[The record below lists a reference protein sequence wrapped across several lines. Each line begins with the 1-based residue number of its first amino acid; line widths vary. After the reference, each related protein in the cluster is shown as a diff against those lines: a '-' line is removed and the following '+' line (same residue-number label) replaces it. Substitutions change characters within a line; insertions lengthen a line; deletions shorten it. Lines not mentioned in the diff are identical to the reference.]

1 MLRRS
6 VAAVMF
12 LVSVLL
18 SPALLPAQSTNATIT
33 GFVTD
38 PQKAL
43 VVGAKVSVINM
54 DTNLRYTSTTNDEGS
69 YTVANLPPGNYKIEV
84 EKQGFKSIV
93 KPDVVLHVQDAIA
106 INFTMAIGSAS
117 ESVTV
122 ESGAPL
128 VNTQSAV
135 VSTVIDRAFVS
146 QLPLNG
152 RSFNTL
158 LQLTPGV
165 VIAPTNTTAPGQF
178 SINGQRTNA
187 NYFQVDG
194 VSVNF
199 GIGTPNPNTGLTYE
213 GGGGGAQA
221 FNAFGG
227 TSSLVSVDAL

>member
-18 SPALLPAQSTNATIT
+18 CPALVSAQSTNATIT

-93 KPDVVLHVQDAIA
+93 KPDVVLHVQDAVA
-106 INFTMAIGSAS
+106 LNFEMAIGSAS

-122 ESGAPL
+122 TGGAPL
-128 VNTQSAV
+128 MNTESAA
-135 VSTVIDRAFVS
+135 VSTVVERQFAENLPMKDANSADTRSSTHSEHPKRFGAIQREWPACQFQLLDDRRS
-146 QLPLNG
+146 QRKCGDRSEPTAGKWG
-152 RSFNTL
+152 RGGIA
-158 LQLTPGV
+158 GV
-165 VIAPTNTTAPGQF
+165 
-178 SINGQRTNA
+178 
-187 NYFQVDG
+187 
-194 VSVNF
+194 
-199 GIGTPNPNTGLTYE
+199 
-213 GGGGGAQA
+213 
-221 FNAFGG
+221 
-227 TSSLVSVDAL
+227 